1 MWVGCI
7 FLSPTWR
14 DRGLGGGPDW
24 AAGREGGKRIFQ
36 KEITC
41 TVVRLEVL
49 LVAPPTI
56 FQHNN
61 FTVLPLGDYFTLL

>member
-24 AAGREGGKRIFQ
+24 AAGREGRKCILQ

-41 TVVRLEVL
+41 TVVRLEQW
-49 LVAPPTI
+49 I
-56 FQHNN
+56 FQNGD
-61 FTVLPLGDYFTLL
+61 TVWNY